1 MSEVDKSR
9 KRQKTGGRAAGV
21 VNRKTAEV
29 QKMVAET
36 GMTPLEYLL
45 MVMRDVGG
53 EPKERI
59 NAAVAAAPYV
69 HAKLST
75 VDLKAELTG
84 TVKHEHSLRPKLT
97 RQEWLDSLAVKS

>member
-1 MSEVDKSR
+1 MGNPMKVTKMSEVENSTKR
-9 KRQKTGGRAAGV
+9 KKTGGRAAGV
-21 VNRKTAEV
+21 VNKKTAEV

-36 GMTPLEYLL
+36 GITPLEYLL
-45 MVMRDVGG
+45 MVMRDPGG

-75 VDLKAELTG
+75 VD
-84 TVKHEHSLRPKLT
+84 VKSEHSGKVIF
-97 RQEWLDSLAVKS
+97 EWMV